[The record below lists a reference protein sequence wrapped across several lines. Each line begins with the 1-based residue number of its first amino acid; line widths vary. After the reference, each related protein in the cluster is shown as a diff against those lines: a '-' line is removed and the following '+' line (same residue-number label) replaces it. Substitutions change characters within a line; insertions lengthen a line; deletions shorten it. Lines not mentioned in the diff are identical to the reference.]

1 MMNPAEAGI
10 QAARAD
16 QFARDEMARL
26 NGEIG
31 QEPMA
36 EYDDG
41 CAIITTRT
49 EAFVFIRQR
58 AEKVAICQD
67 TEYAHLITFGGH
79 TFKVWG
85 DQLIEFAQM
94 LNHDRA

>member
-1 MMNPAEAGI
+1 MTPAEAGI

-16 QFARDEMARL
+16 
-26 NGEIG
+26 
-31 QEPMA
+31 
-36 EYDDG
+36 
-41 CAIITTRT
+41 AINRKRVITNRT
-49 EAFVFIRQR
+49 EAFAFIRER